1 MTPED
6 LIDQLFHKV
15 ALAPD
20 EREEAALDELLAVLG
35 KFDEPEARER
45 DEEMLRLQAE
55 TRLLIDQINRRLHV
69 EKVL

>member
-1 MTPED
+1 
-6 LIDQLFHKV
+6 
-15 ALAPD
+15 
-20 EREEAALDELLAVLG
+20 LG

-45 DEEMLRLQAE
+45 DEDMLRLQAE

>member
-1 MTPED
+1 MGKTITLVIPEGEARS
-6 LIDQLFHKV
+6 F
-15 ALAPD
+15 
-20 EREEAALDELLAVLG
+20 EAALDELLAVLG